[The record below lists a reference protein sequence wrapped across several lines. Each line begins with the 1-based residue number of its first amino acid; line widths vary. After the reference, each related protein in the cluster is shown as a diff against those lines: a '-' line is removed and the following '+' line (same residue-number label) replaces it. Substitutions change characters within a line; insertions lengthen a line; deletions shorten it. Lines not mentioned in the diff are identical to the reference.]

1 MMAFAVLTYPSI
13 CSVKPKS
20 TWGLLKP
27 HFENLVSSYVF
38 PQLSFNATKQEQWT
52 TDPIE
57 FVRTTVG
64 ELCVTHI
71 RYSTNLLTACA
82 RRV

>member
-1 MMAFAVLTYPSI
+1 MMASALLMYPWI
-13 CSVKPKS
+13 YSVKPKS

-64 ELCVTHI
+64 ELRTIHI
-71 RYSTNLLTACA
+71 ESSQQCA
-82 RRV
+82 YDMF